1 MTTDSYALP
10 PGQDPIPGSYLR
22 VEGTPGNVGFLTTY
36 KGFWLVNGISG
47 GWELLCPVTTKA
59 RLATHDEL
67 YISGAGLQLRHGDFR
82 QQVETEDSYSGGLAH
97 YVFVEEQKALD
108 ELVRVRSAMRRL
120 LMMMSH
126 ELINVLGDRK
136 HLKAE
141 ALVGVQGFNHQ
152 VLPLHNALRV
162 AEEFRGLWRERSAR
176 IDKNKFPEGRTSG
189 FPNLVALS
197 ESVGICPPTT

>member
-1 MTTDSYALP
+1 MTIAGRDLP
-10 PGQDPIPGSYLR
+10 PGQDPTPGSYMR
-22 VEGTPGNVGFLTTY
+22 VKGMSGNVVFLTTY
-36 KGFWLVNGISG
+36 RGFWLVNGHSG

-67 YISGAGLQLRHGDFR
+67 YVSGAGLQLRHGDFR

-97 YVFVEEQKALD
+97 YVFVEDQKAFD

-120 LMMMSH
+120 LAATSH
-126 ELINVLGDRK
+126 ELIDVLGGRK
-136 HLKAE
+136 HLKVE
-141 ALVGVQGFNHQ
+141 ALAGVQRFSHQ
-152 VLPLHNALRV
+152 LLHLHNELRV
-162 AEEFRGLWRERSAR
+162 AEEFRELWRERSAR
-176 IDKNKFPEGRTSG
+176 TDKNKFPEGRTCG